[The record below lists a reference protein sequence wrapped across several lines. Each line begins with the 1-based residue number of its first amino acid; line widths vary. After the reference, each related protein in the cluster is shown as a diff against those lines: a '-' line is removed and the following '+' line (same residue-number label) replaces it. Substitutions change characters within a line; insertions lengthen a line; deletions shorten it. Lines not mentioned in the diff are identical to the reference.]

1 LKIRQQQQQ
10 QQQQQNKAGNQKPT
24 VAAVAKAEAEHIDQ
38 ATVY

>member
-1 LKIRQQQQQ
+1 MIYRKLE
-10 QQQQQNKAGNQKPT
+10 NKAGNQKPT